1 MKFRVDWY
9 IIRLY
14 LQKSK
19 FGLIQQVAK
28 KYLLQGSTWFSSVWS
43 MIIRYVP
50 LFGPKKGNN
59 YENIQERPGFYLWG
73 SKSVQNS
80 CPALSKNGFYRV
92 MSVLILSL
100 SLVKDFP
107 VKRFSFFESYY
118 GFQTFRSCE
127 YVRGR
132 LTHQSLKSNIKFQ
145 KLKE

>member
-1 MKFRVDWY
+1 MKTYRNA
-9 IIRLY
+9 L
-14 LQKSK
+14 
-19 FGLIQQVAK
+19 
-28 KYLLQGSTWFSSVWS
+28 GSTCGGRNPCR
-43 MIIRYVP
+43 I
-50 LFGPKKGNN
+50 
-59 YENIQERPGFYLWG
+59 
-73 SKSVQNS
+73 
-80 CPALSKNGFYRV
+80 PARHCQKNGFYRV
-92 MSVLILSL
+92 MGVMILSL